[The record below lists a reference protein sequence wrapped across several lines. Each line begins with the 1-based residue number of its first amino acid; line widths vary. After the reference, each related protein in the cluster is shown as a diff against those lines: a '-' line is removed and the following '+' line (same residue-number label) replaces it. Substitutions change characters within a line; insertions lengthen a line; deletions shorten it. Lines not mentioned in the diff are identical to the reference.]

1 MKIVRNLLIVLLL
14 LSALTFGTLIRS
26 RSLDKSFAKIKP
38 GDTRQQV
45 AALRG
50 SPRYVRPCGP
60 VLDIPGCAEEMVYA
74 HPFAPMVPEY
84 WLVALGADGRVLQTA
99 HTTTY

>member
-1 MKIVRNLLIVLLL
+1 MKIVRYMLVVLVLL
-14 LSALTFGTLIRS
+14 AMLTFGTLVRS
-26 RSLDKSFAKIKP
+26 RSLDKSFAKIRP
-38 GDTRQQV
+38 GDSKQRV

-50 SPRYVRPCGP
+50 EPRSVRPCGP
-60 VLDIPGCAEEMVYA
+60 VLDVPGCAQEMVYA

-84 WLVALGADGRVLQTA
+84 WLVALGPDGRVLQTA